1 MNPAG
6 LSLGDVLTLSEA
18 EDPRAVVEQ
27 RTKEWVKRVASTVP
41 PGEVALGFPIMD
53 DRDAPWAHGQQ
64 NAAQGLP
71 LPRLNFPSLVSTPA
85 GRQSLLGRLQI
96 CIYHSGVLTTKL
108 RGITLKQDIG
118 EPLDATC
125 RTMAHLN
132 GAIDAIRRAL
142 IVPMAPLRWRSIL
155 ELAWTYLVYTANNL
169 DSLGN
174 LLDPFGLP
182 DFLPMTEA
190 LRDLVCVDG
199 IPAAVQ
205 ITRKRQRTPV
215 TLQEVQI
222 NEETQR
228 KRHRA

>member
-6 LSLGDVLTLSEA
+6 LSLGDVLTLSEAEA

-53 DRDAPWAHGQQ
+53 DLDAPWAHGQQ

-71 LPRLNFPSLVSTPA
+71 LPRLNFQSLVSTPA
-85 GRQSLLGRLQI
+85 GQQSLLGRLQI
-96 CIYHSGVLTTKL
+96 CIYHSGALTTKL

-142 IVPMAPLRWRSIL
+142 IAPMAPLRWRSIL

-182 DFLPMTEA
+182 DFQPMTEA
-190 LRDLVCVDG
+190 LRD
-199 IPAAVQ
+199 
-205 ITRKRQRTPV
+205 
-215 TLQEVQI
+215 
-222 NEETQR
+222 
-228 KRHRA
+228 